1 MTIGIYKM
9 TIGDG
14 SSHYFK
20 GIDDLRDFAKEIIL
34 DSWPT
39 AMTLDDLKDDNN
51 VIKFINQDYG
61 EKIELLFDVSINDFL
76 KPIPQLI

>member
-1 MTIGIYKM
+1 MTMGIRIYKM

-20 GIDDLRDFAKEIIL
+20 GIDDLRDFAKEVIL

-39 AMTLDDLKDDNN
+39 TMTIDDLKEDDN
-51 VIKFINQDYG
+51 VIKFITQDYG
-61 EKIELLFDVSINDFL
+61 EKIEVLFDVSINDFL
-76 KPIPQLI
+76 KPANQ

>member
-51 VIKFINQDYG
+51 VIKFINHDYG
-61 EKIELLFDVSINDFL
+61 EEVELLFDVSVDDLLNQI
-76 KPIPQLI
+76 KIKK